1 MNIEAKYKEES
12 DYIRN
17 EVDIIIQNLSTQIGP
32 KYLSIPYKFLFE
44 SGGKRI
50 RPIITYLCAGIFDS
64 EPVKFIKSAVSIELL
79 HNFTLVHDDIMDKS
93 PLRRGRQ
100 TIHTK
105 WDDSTAIL
113 LGDTILAFAYD
124 LLDENINVYKEFNL
138 GLKNVCLGQAYDVE
152 YNNKDKVEIEEYIE
166 MIGNK
171 TSSLLVSAGAIG
183 AILGGANLEQVNNIK
198 KFNHYLG
205 LAFQLQDDYLDL
217 TADEAELGK
226 FIGQDI
232 IEGKKTFM
240 MIRAKELA
248 FESEDL
254 ELITKFYDEKGL
266 SVLDIPKVK
275 VVLKKL
281 GIFDEALK
289 LINEYS
295 QKSLEYL
302 KELPDNEY
310 KEMLIVL
317 SNKLMKRRN

>member
-17 EVDIIIQNLSTQIGP
+17 EVDKIIQNLSTQIGP

-50 RPIITYLCAGIFDS
+50 RPIITYLCAGIFD
-64 EPVKFIKSAVSIELL
+64 PKPIKFVKSAVSIELL

-152 YNNKDKVEIEEYIE
+152 YNNNDKVEIEEYIE
-166 MIGNK
+166 M
-171 TSSLLVSAGAIG
+171 
-183 AILGGANLEQVNNIK
+183 
-198 KFNHYLG
+198 
-205 LAFQLQDDYLDL
+205 
-217 TADEAELGK
+217 
-226 FIGQDI
+226 
-232 IEGKKTFM
+232 
-240 MIRAKELA
+240 
-248 FESEDL
+248 
-254 ELITKFYDEKGL
+254 
-266 SVLDIPKVK
+266 
-275 VVLKKL
+275 
-281 GIFDEALK
+281 
-289 LINEYS
+289 
-295 QKSLEYL
+295 
-302 KELPDNEY
+302 
-310 KEMLIVL
+310 
-317 SNKLMKRRN
+317 